1 MALTGDEQE
10 PVRVLARTMRDLP
23 TATLRR
29 MAESPSPTT
38 AAVARV
44 LLEGRDDAEPLNHA
58 IFPS

>member
-1 MALTGDEQE
+1 VTDPDREAVAVLTRSLRNT
-10 PVRVLARTMRDLP
+10 PSSV
-23 TATLRR
+23 LRR
-29 MAESPSPTT
+29 MALSVSPTT

>member
-1 MALTGDEQE
+1 MVDAEREAVAVLTRSLRNT
-10 PVRVLARTMRDLP
+10 PSSV
-23 TATLRR
+23 LRR